1 MAKFLPDS
9 PVAYHA
15 GKLARKVRKAN
26 ARAPREQEQRE
37 FGIALLMKLEAT
49 TRRWADAVNKKET
62 K

>member
-15 GKLARKVRKAN
+15 GKLARKVRKAP
-26 ARAPREQEQRE
+26 ARAKREQVQRE
-37 FGIALLMKLEAT
+37 FALGFLLKMEAT